1 MNNRNSRLS
10 RNSTHTH
17 TPPPHTDTMTCPK
30 SELEADKHALVVS
43 EFIPNR
49 LYFVTFRNKTHRNTT
64 DFHYFTTDDE
74 LVYNNYYA
82 DFGPLNLA
90 AVAKYIN
97 KMNFK
102 LKSPSLASKVIVHFT
117 SSNEKKRVN
126 AAFLIAVYA
135 IVNLKMTPNEAYNR
149 LCSLKYPYTSFQDAS
164 MGESQFK
171 VRLIDCLNAVR
182 KAVFFGIVNFDDF
195 NIDEYEKMD
204 NIKNGDVSWIVPEK
218 FLAFSGPVDSPGEEC
233 YHAPEY
239 YLNYFREN
247 KVNTVIRLNVKMY
260 NSKSFSNAGVA
271 HYELYFVDGSVP
283 SHEIVTRFFDITEN
297 ASGAVAVHCKAGL
310 GRTGCLIGAYL
321 IKHYRM
327 TALEAIA
334 WMRICRPGCVI
345 GYQQTWLEE
354 MEPALWN
361 MGDSYRLRYHGGV
374 DRIHNH
380 KYGIYSFRNKEPNQ
394 MQSVEGLSCDCRDM
408 QQGSTPTLYPHPS
421 LHASPTA
428 TSSKTETQGDKLNAV
443 KRWRDMQQTVKSF
456 KKVLKK
462 TH

>member
-1 MNNRNSRLS
+1 MVIVFCRIEESLLDDAWTRTISSTLTLLNNRTL
-10 RNSTHTH
+10 T
-17 TPPPHTDTMTCPK
+17 
-30 SELEADKHALVVS
+30 L
-43 EFIPNR
+43 
-49 LYFVTFRNKTHRNTT
+49 NTV
-64 DFHYFTTDDE
+64 
-74 LVYNNYYA
+74 LVY
-82 DFGPLNLA
+82 
-90 AVAKYIN
+90 
-97 KMNFK
+97 
-102 LKSPSLASKVIVHFT
+102 
-117 SSNEKKRVN
+117 
-126 AAFLIAVYA
+126 
-135 IVNLKMTPNEAYNR
+135 
-149 LCSLKYPYTSFQDAS
+149 
-164 MGESQFK
+164 
-171 VRLIDCLNAVR
+171 
-182 KAVFFGIVNFDDF
+182 
-195 NIDEYEKMD
+195 
-204 NIKNGDVSWIVPEK
+204 
-218 FLAFSGPVDSPGEEC
+218 
-233 YHAPEY
+233 
-239 YLNYFREN
+239 
-247 KVNTVIRLNVKMY
+247 
-260 NSKSFSNAGVA
+260 SFSNAGVA

>member
-1 MNNRNSRLS
+1 MSVGSCLRN
-10 RNSTHTH
+10 
-17 TPPPHTDTMTCPK
+17 
-30 SELEADKHALVVS
+30 
-43 EFIPNR
+43 F
-49 LYFVTFRNKTHRNTT
+49 
-64 DFHYFTTDDE
+64 
-74 LVYNNYYA
+74 
-82 DFGPLNLA
+82 
-90 AVAKYIN
+90 
-97 KMNFK
+97 
-102 LKSPSLASKVIVHFT
+102 
-117 SSNEKKRVN
+117 
-126 AAFLIAVYA
+126 
-135 IVNLKMTPNEAYNR
+135 
-149 LCSLKYPYTSFQDAS
+149 
-164 MGESQFK
+164 
-171 VRLIDCLNAVR
+171 
-182 KAVFFGIVNFDDF
+182 
-195 NIDEYEKMD
+195 
-204 NIKNGDVSWIVPEK
+204 

-443 KRWRDMQQTVKSF
+443 
-456 KKVLKK
+456 
-462 TH
+462 